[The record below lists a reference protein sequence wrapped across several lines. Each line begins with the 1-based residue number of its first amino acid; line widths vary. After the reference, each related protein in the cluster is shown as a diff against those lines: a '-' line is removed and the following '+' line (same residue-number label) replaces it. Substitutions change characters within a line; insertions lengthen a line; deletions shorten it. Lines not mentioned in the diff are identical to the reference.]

1 MELEGQ
7 SRNPAIIL
15 SKGPLAEQIFR
26 AKLDLVFLKAKYEN
40 TLLLT

>member
-26 AKLDLVFLKAKYEN
+26 AKLALVFPIASKFCIVR
-40 TLLLT
+40 